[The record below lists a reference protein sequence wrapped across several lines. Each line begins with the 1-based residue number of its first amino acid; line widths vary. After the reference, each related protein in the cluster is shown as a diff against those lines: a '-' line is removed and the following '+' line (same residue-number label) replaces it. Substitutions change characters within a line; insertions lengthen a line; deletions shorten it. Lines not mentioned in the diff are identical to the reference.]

1 MLAERWFGIGSVVLA
16 IAAAGGALRPT
27 RHHPRWHHAVVPTT
41 LELRTMRCA
50 GHDVTSAPAP
60 TAPTAPA
67 APAAYVDL
75 IGDIDVHH
83 CFAGAPVDRV
93 DLLIS
98 IARDGRVM
106 TVSSRP
112 ERPTAVSRCIEQELH
127 GWRFSATPN
136 DGAVSIRYA
145 FTR

>member
-1 MLAERWFGIGSVVLA
+1 MLAERWFGIGSVVLV
-16 IAAAGGALRPT
+16 IAAAGVALRPT
-27 RHHPRWHHAVVPTT
+27 HHDHRWHHAAVPTRF
-41 LELRTMRCA
+41 ELRTMRCE
-50 GHDVTSAPAP
+50 GHDSISDPAPSTP
-60 TAPTAPA
+60 TAPTAPT
-67 APAAYVDL
+67 AYVDL

-98 IARDGRVM
+98 IARDGRVT